1 MQFLSRL
8 SNSLMLSSKSSNKY
22 FLAVLAIMIVPL
34 SGVSTDVFVPS
45 LPAIQSYFHTSQ
57 ALAQLTVT
65 AYLAGLGFMQ
75 LIAGGISDSFGRKK
89 PFIVS
94 TLLFLFVTILIPLST
109 SITEVIAFRFIQG
122 VAVATM
128 IVPMRAVISDLFEGK
143 EFQKIVTY
151 MAFAWTIGPIVA
163 PFLGGYLQH
172 YFGWE
177 ACFYFLLIYT
187 AIAFVLITLLMPETS
202 NYRHEFDFA
211 ALFKRYKNMLKNG
224 EYVRALVTNGL
235 LYAIVILFMTA
246 MPFLT
251 KQLLHFTPLQY
262 GHLALFMGIAWSI
275 GTLCNRLLIN
285 LTVELRAKICIA
297 VILLSNVI
305 FLFLTMLLPLSIYL
319 LIPVIVMYIAGG
331 MLITCYFAY
340 GLSIFPKSAASAN
353 SLFGALVFLIPSII
367 SSLGALL
374 KFTTVVPLAIGF
386 VVLAFMI
393 LFMQKVKGR
402 NSIAVDN

>member
-1 MQFLSRL
+1 MQFLSRI
-8 SNSLMLSSKSSNKY
+8 SNSLLLSGKSSNKY

-45 LPAIQSYFHTSQ
+45 LPAIQDYFATTQ

-65 AYLAGLGFMQ
+65 AYLAGLGLMQ
-75 LIAGGISDSFGRKK
+75 LVAGGISDSFGRKK
-89 PFIVS
+89 PFVIS

-109 SITEVIAFRFIQG
+109 SIIEVIVFRFIQG
-122 VAVATM
+122 IAVATM

-177 ACFYFLLIYT
+177 ACFYFLLIYAT
-187 AIAFVLITLLMPETS
+187 IAFVLITLLMPETS
-202 NYRHEFDFA
+202 NYRHDFDFV
-211 ALFKRYKNMLKNG
+211 ALLKRYKGMLSNR
-224 EYVRALVTNGL
+224 EYVTALLTNGL
-235 LYAIVILFMTA
+235 LYAIVILFMTV

-251 KQLLHFTPLQY
+251 KKLLHFTPLQY
-262 GHLALFMGIAWSI
+262 GHLALLMGIAWSI
-275 GTLCNRLLIN
+275 GTICNRLLIN
-285 LTVELRAKICIA
+285 LSLKLRVKICIT
-297 VILLSNVI
+297 VILLANMS
-305 FLFLTMLLPLSIYL
+305 FLLLTLLLPLTVYL
-319 LIPVIVMYIAGG
+319 LIPVILMYVAGG

-340 GLSIFPKSAASAN
+340 GLSIFPKLAASAN
-353 SLFGALVFLIPSII
+353 SLFGALVFLIPSVI
-367 SSLGALL
+367 SSLGSLL
-374 KFTTVVPLAIGF
+374 KFTTAVPLAIGF

-402 NSIAVDN
+402 HSVAIDN